1 MVLTVPKSVVVPPL
15 NRQFIYLIA
24 SVFVAGA
31 PKPVQAHALAV
42 KNMAKD
48 RTKFDA
54 ENAIQVTYELDNG
67 IFGTHTNHSGTEEE
81 ALLLTYVPGTH
92 G

>member
-1 MVLTVPKSVVVPPL
+1 
-15 NRQFIYLIA
+15 
-24 SVFVAGA
+24 
-31 PKPVQAHALAV
+31 
-42 KNMAKD
+42 MAKD